1 MWLPHSEFSGV
12 KDQGGLPV
20 TAEYNILVTIG
31 EKMEKMEKRCTMQ
44 TLSRRLECLYL
55 HLLKYI
61 SEQEI
66 VPRIERIMM
75 VIGWVQRC
83 NYLI

>member
-31 EKMEKMEKRCTMQ
+31 EKNGKDGKKMHYANTKQKAGVFVLTSPKVYFRTRN
-44 TLSRRLECLYL
+44 S
-55 HLLKYI
+55 
-61 SEQEI
+61 S
-66 VPRIERIMM
+66 
-75 VIGWVQRC
+75 
-83 NYLI
+83 